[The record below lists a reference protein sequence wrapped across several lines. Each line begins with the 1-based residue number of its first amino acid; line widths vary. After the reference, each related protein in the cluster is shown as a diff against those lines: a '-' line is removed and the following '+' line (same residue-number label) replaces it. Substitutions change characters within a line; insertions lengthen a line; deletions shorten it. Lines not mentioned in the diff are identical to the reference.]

1 MLSTTPRRLNQC
13 RKVAGLLIET
23 NRVALSNARLGKEVF
38 ERLTRSAYQMFDQ
51 AGVADAVMRAAG
63 FRPPEPEPDADGA
76 ACVQPTGPKPISPST
91 GAAVEP
97 RPLSLTS
104 LDNDRTILEVGD
116 GRVELNGCERKVLT
130 DMLTSKERTGIEI
143 TDALLKLSPD
153 EARSLLWSDQINHDE
168 AKGTPVRAVPAP
180 VPVSE
185 HPMRPAATPEKT
197 ACVTSRFLE
206 ALVRCLTPAGV
217 LRGSDS
223 SETGS
228 RLAGG
233 EKQ

>member
-1 MLSTTPRRLNQC
+1 MRNPEIDLALDASRIWAQQHTPNHPDPVEFGH
-13 RKVAGLLIET
+13 KA
-23 NRVALSNARLGKEVF
+23 ALV
-38 ERLTRSAYQMFDQ
+38 Y
-51 AGVADAVMRAAG
+51 RAALETQAKAG
-63 FRPPEPEPDADGA
+63 DV
-76 ACVQPTGPKPISPST
+76 CIQPTGPKPISPST

>member
-1 MLSTTPRRLNQC
+1 MRNPEIDL
-13 RKVAGLLIET
+13 
-23 NRVALSNARLGKEVF
+23 AL
-38 ERLTRSAYQMFDQ
+38 
-51 AGVADAVMRAAG
+51 DASRIWAQQYAPNHPDPVEFGHKAALVYRAALETQAKAG
-63 FRPPEPEPDADGA
+63 DV
-76 ACVQPTGPKPISPST
+76 CIQPTGPKPISPST
-91 GAAVEP
+91 GAAADP

>member
-1 MLSTTPRRLNQC
+1 MLSTTPRRLNLC
-13 RKVAGLLIET
+13 RKVAGLLPIEGDKCPT
-23 NRVALSNARLGKEVF
+23 VTFAWDSLAGV
-38 ERLTRSAYQMFDQ
+38 
-51 AGVADAVMRAAG
+51 AGVADAVMRSAG
-63 FRPPEPEPDADGA
+63 FRPPEPDADGA